1 MGFEITPLVATV
13 FLIALG
19 VAIGVTAMN
28 IGVHYSQSLSVDRSE
43 ACQNVELRIHDADGP
58 QVFINYGENTV
69 SFILNNEGT
78 AIDNIQVDVIT
89 KDNLISTAL
98 LPDSAVEKAKLF
110 QSKINLGSSKSAVK
124 QLRFV
129 PGIKDALC
137 SRKAAVHNVK

>member
-28 IGVHYSQSLSVDRSE
+28 IGVHFSQSLSIDRSE

-58 QVFINYGENTV
+58 QVFIDYESNTV
-69 SFILNNEGT
+69 SFILSNEGS
-78 AIDNIQVDVIT
+78 AIDNIDVDVIR
-89 KDNLISTAL
+89 KDNSISTAS
-98 LPDSAVEKAKLF
+98 LPDSTVDKARLF
-110 QSKINLGSSKSAVK
+110 QSKIDLGKSTERVK

-129 PGIKDALC
+129 PGVEDALC